1 MEIVILPLIAYC
13 VGSISS
19 AIIVCKAMGLSDPR
33 TLGSNN
39 PGATNVLRIGGK
51 KAAVIT
57 LFGDVL
63 KGFLPVFAAKFATDS
78 ATIIAVVGGA
88 AFLGHLFPL
97 FFSFKGGKGVA
108 AALGVFIG
116 TSLPVTLVLVSIW
129 LTVAVIF
136 RYSSVAA
143 LTATTCAPLLVL
155 WILPETAY
163 FFLALFIGTL
173 LFWRHKTNI
182 SRFIAGNEN
191 RIQW

>member
-51 KAAVIT
+51 KAAAIT
-57 LFGDVL
+57 LLGDVL
-63 KGFLPVFAAKFATDS
+63 KGFLPVFAAKFATDN
-78 ATIIAVVGGA
+78 ATTIAVVGGA

-97 FFSFKGGKGVA
+97 FFGFKGGKGVA

-116 TSLPVTLVLVSIW
+116 TSLPVTLILVSVW
-129 LTVAVIF
+129 LAVAVIF

-143 LTATTCAPLLVL
+143 LTAATCAPLLVL

-173 LFWRHKTNI
+173 LFWRHKANI